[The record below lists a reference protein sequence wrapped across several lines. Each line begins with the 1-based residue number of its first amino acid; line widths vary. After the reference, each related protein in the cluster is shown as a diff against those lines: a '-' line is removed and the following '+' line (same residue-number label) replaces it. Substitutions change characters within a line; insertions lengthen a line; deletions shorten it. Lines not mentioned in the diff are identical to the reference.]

1 MLKKKLNIGTTQLIA
16 LGFLTTIIIGSLL
29 LKLPIS
35 HVGELSY
42 FDALF
47 VATSATC
54 VTGFSTVTLVDTFT
68 LFGQIVIMSL
78 VQIGGLGFM
87 IIIALILMILG
98 KRITLRNRILLSQS
112 VSNNSLQGLIRLTRK
127 ILKYTFTFEIIGALF
142 IAIDFVPIYRMGK
155 WSF

>member
-29 LKLPIS
+29 LKLPIA

-54 VTGFSTVTLVDTFT
+54 VTGFSTVTLIDTFT

-78 VQIGGLGFM
+78 VQIGGLRFYDYYC
-87 IIIALILMILG
+87 A
-98 KRITLRNRILLSQS
+98 N
-112 VSNNSLQGLIRLTRK
+112 
-127 ILKYTFTFEIIGALF
+127 F
-142 IAIDFVPIYRMGK
+142 DDP
-155 WSF
+155 W

>member
-1 MLKKKLNIGTTQLIA
+1 MIKKKLNIGSTQLIA
-16 LGFLTTIIIGSLL
+16 LGFLITIIIGSLL
-29 LKLPIS
+29 LKLPIA

-78 VQIGGLGFM
+78 VQIGGLRFYANYCTGVN
-87 IIIALILMILG
+87 G
-98 KRITLRNRILLSQS
+98 
-112 VSNNSLQGLIRLTRK
+112 IR
-127 ILKYTFTFEIIGALF
+127 
-142 IAIDFVPIYRMGK
+142 
-155 WSF
+155 

>member
-1 MLKKKLNIGTTQLIA
+1 
-16 LGFLTTIIIGSLL
+16 
-29 LKLPIS
+29 
-35 HVGELSY
+35 
-42 FDALF
+42 
-47 VATSATC
+47 
-54 VTGFSTVTLVDTFT
+54 
-68 LFGQIVIMSL
+68 
-78 VQIGGLGFM
+78 M

-155 WSF
+155 RSF

>member
-1 MLKKKLNIGTTQLIA
+1 
-16 LGFLTTIIIGSLL
+16 
-29 LKLPIS
+29 
-35 HVGELSY
+35 
-42 FDALF
+42 
-47 VATSATC
+47 
-54 VTGFSTVTLVDTFT
+54 
-68 LFGQIVIMSL
+68 
-78 VQIGGLGFM
+78 M

>member
-1 MLKKKLNIGTTQLIA
+1 
-16 LGFLTTIIIGSLL
+16 
-29 LKLPIS
+29 
-35 HVGELSY
+35 
-42 FDALF
+42 
-47 VATSATC
+47 
-54 VTGFSTVTLVDTFT
+54 
-68 LFGQIVIMSL
+68 
-78 VQIGGLGFM
+78 M

-98 KRITLRNRILLSQS
+98 KRITLRNRILLSQA